1 MYHKGEGVPQND
13 KTAVKFEDLVERGE
27 VYYKK
32 FTDIP
37 FSGTVTGTPQGKLKN
52 GIKDGPWV
60 YFHEN
65 GQLLHKSTYKNGKK
79 EGPWV
84 KCYENGQLWK
94 KGTYKDGK
102 EEGPWVSYS
111 EDGTVDNELTGT
123 YKDGEKVK

>member
-1 MYHKGEGVPQND
+1 
-13 KTAVKFEDLVERGE
+13 
-27 VYYKK
+27 
-32 FTDIP
+32 
-37 FSGTVTGTPQGKLKN
+37 
-52 GIKDGPWV
+52 
-60 YFHEN
+60 
-65 GQLLHKSTYKNGKK
+65 LHKSTYKNGKK